1 MVDSAMKYLFF
12 FFKLKEEWKYEGLN
26 VPKISPEWKP
36 GWRQEGNKIIRSPD
50 FYKFYKCIYVYIYIY
65 IYICINYMCVYIY
78 IIVFIYIN
86 KTASL

>member
-1 MVDSAMKYLFF
+1 MVDSAMKPFFF

-36 GWRQEGNKIIRSPD
+36 GWRQEGNKIIRSPY
-50 FYKFYKCIYVYIYIY
+50 FYVLQMYICVYIY
-65 IYICINYMCVYIY
+65 IYICINYICVYIY